1 MFFVPSSER
10 IDCMNTEEKKDLF
23 EKELS
28 AGTEAFSEEPK
39 KNPHHDPEH
48 DEGGVIPPR
57 HKRSKQGIALFC
69 AFAFLVLYTIVN
81 ASVFGGFFSAM
92 MSVLTPI
99 ILGAALAYML
109 NPILKLFEF
118 KIFKNIKNKNVLR
131 GLSLLMTYIVAI
143 LIVVAFLLL
152 IVPQLIES
160 ITYFASKFDQYMTTT
175 VNTLNGFISKIM
187 KNDSMNDV
195 IQKETILQAIS
206 QLISKSGDLFS
217 GIMGYIVEYGMG
229 LVVGI
234 KNTVLAIF
242 ISIYILSSKE
252 CLNAQCKKL
261 TTALF
266 SPKGRRRFY
275 RYVRLCDRTFGGF
288 FVGKIIDSLIIGVIT
303 AIVLLIFQMPYV
315 LLVSAIVCITNVIP
329 VFGPFIGA
337 IPSFF
342 IIFIASPSK
351 GLLFLVLILLIQQL
365 DGNVIG
371 PKILG
376 NSTNLSSLGVIIS
389 IIIMGEF
396 FGVVGMIV
404 GVPIFAVGV
413 ALAKEMIEHR
423 LRKKE
428 LSTDTA
434 DYYARD
440 SLVDPHEVHE
450 TYTQKLIKRARAFFH
465 KLSAKRNNSKK
476 EIQAK
481 EKEENE

>member
-1 MFFVPSSER
+1 
-10 IDCMNTEEKKDLF
+10 MNTEEKTELF
-23 EKELS
+23 
-28 AGTEAFSEEPK
+28 TEEAMETDSVTEEVK
-39 KNPHHDPEH
+39 KNPHHDPDH
-48 DEGGVIPPR
+48 DEGGVIPLR
-57 HKRSKQGIALFC
+57 HKRSKSGLALFC
-69 AFAFLVLYTIVN
+69 AFAFLILYIIVN
-81 ASVFGGFFSAM
+81 ASVFGGVFSAV

-99 ILGAALAYML
+99 ILGGALAYML

-118 KIFKNIKNKNVLR
+118 KVFKKLKNKKLLR
-131 GLSLLMTYIVAI
+131 GLSLLLTYVVAL
-143 LIVVAFLLL
+143 LIVVAVLLLL
-152 IVPQLIES
+152 IPQLIQS
-160 ITYFASKFDQYMTTT
+160 IMDFAGKFDYYIDTTI
-175 VNTLNGFISKIM
+175 NALNDFIAKIM
-187 KNDSMNDV
+187 DNNGMNDV
-195 IQKETILQAIS
+195 IRKESIFDAIS
-206 QLISKSGDLFS
+206 NLVSKSGDLFS

-229 LVVGI
+229 LIIGI
-234 KNTVLAIF
+234 KNAVLAVF

-252 CLNAQCKKL
+252 RLSAQTKKL
-261 TTALF
+261 TTAIF

-303 AIVLLIFQMPYV
+303 AIVLLIFRMPYV
-315 LLVSAIVCITNVIP
+315 LLVSAIICITNVIP

-342 IIFIASPSK
+342 IIFIVDPKKA
-351 GLLFLVLILLIQQL
+351 LLFLVLILLIQQL

-389 IIIMGEF
+389 IIVMGEF
-396 FGVVGMIV
+396 FGVIGMIV

-413 ALAKEMIEHR
+413 ALIKEMIEHR

-440 SLVDPHEVHE
+440 SLVDPHESHE
-450 TYTQKLIKRARAFFH
+450 TYSQKLFKNMGASFG
-465 KLSAKRNNSKK
+465 KLVSKFKKDKK
-476 EIQAK
+476 EKDQD
-481 EKEENE
+481 N

>member
-1 MFFVPSSER
+1 
-10 IDCMNTEEKKDLF
+10 MNTEEKTELF
-23 EKELS
+23 
-28 AGTEAFSEEPK
+28 TEEAIETDSVTEDVK

-57 HKRSKQGIALFC
+57 HKRSKSGLALFC
-69 AFAFLVLYTIVN
+69 AFSFLILYIIVN
-81 ASVFGGFFSAM
+81 ASVFGGFFSAV

-99 ILGAALAYML
+99 ILGGALAYML

-118 KIFKNIKNKNVLR
+118 KIFKKLKNKKLLR
-131 GLSLLMTYIVAI
+131 GLSLLLTYVVALLIIVAV
-143 LIVVAFLLL
+143 LLLL
-152 IVPQLIES
+152 IPQLIQS
-160 ITYFASKFDQYMTTT
+160 IMDFAGKFDYYIDTT
-175 VNTLNGFISKIM
+175 VNALNDFIAKLM
-187 KNDSMNDV
+187 DNNNMNDV
-195 IQKETILQAIS
+195 IQKEKVFDAIS
-206 QLISKSGDLFS
+206 QLVSKSGDLFS

-229 LVVGI
+229 LIIGI
-234 KNTVLAIF
+234 KNAVLAIF
-242 ISIYILSSKE
+242 ISIYILISKE
-252 CLNAQCKKL
+252 RLNAQTKKL
-261 TTALF
+261 TTAIF

-275 RYVRLCDRTFGGF
+275 HYVRLCDRTFGGF

-303 AIVLLIFQMPYV
+303 AIVLLIFRMPYV
-315 LLVSAIVCITNVIP
+315 LLVSAIICITNVIP

-342 IIFIASPSK
+342 IIFIVDPKKA
-351 GLLFLVLILLIQQL
+351 LLFLVLILLIQQL

-389 IIIMGEF
+389 IIVMGEF
-396 FGVVGMIV
+396 FGVIGMIV

-413 ALAKEMIEHR
+413 ALIKEMIEHR

-440 SLVDPHEVHE
+440 SLVDPHESHE
-450 TYTQKLIKRARAFFH
+450 TYSQKLFKNMGISFG
-465 KLSAKRNNSKK
+465 KLVSKFKKDKK
-476 EIQAK
+476 EKDQD
-481 EKEENE
+481 N

>member
-1 MFFVPSSER
+1 
-10 IDCMNTEEKKDLF
+10 MNTEEKTELF
-23 EKELS
+23 
-28 AGTEAFSEEPK
+28 TEEAMETDSVTEEVK
-39 KNPHHDPEH
+39 KNPHHDPDH

-57 HKRSKQGIALFC
+57 HKRSKSGLALFC
-69 AFAFLVLYTIVN
+69 AFAFLILYIIVN
-81 ASVFGGFFSAM
+81 ASVFGGVFSAV

-99 ILGAALAYML
+99 ILGGALAYML

-118 KIFKNIKNKNVLR
+118 KVFKKLKNKKLLR
-131 GLSLLMTYIVAI
+131 GLSLLLTYVVAL
-143 LIVVAFLLL
+143 LIVVAVLLLL
-152 IVPQLIES
+152 IPQLIQS
-160 ITYFASKFDQYMTTT
+160 IMDFAGKFDYYIDTTI
-175 VNTLNGFISKIM
+175 NALNDFIAKIM
-187 KNDSMNDV
+187 DNNGMNDV
-195 IQKETILQAIS
+195 IRKESIFDAIS
-206 QLISKSGDLFS
+206 NLVSKSGDLFS

-229 LVVGI
+229 LIIGI
-234 KNTVLAIF
+234 KNAVLAVF

-252 CLNAQCKKL
+252 RLSAQTKKL
-261 TTALF
+261 TTAIF

-303 AIVLLIFQMPYV
+303 AIVLLIFRMPYV
-315 LLVSAIVCITNVIP
+315 LLISAIICITNIIP
-329 VFGPFIGA
+329 VFGPIIGA

-342 IIFIASPSK
+342 IIFIVDPKKA
-351 GLLFLVLILLIQQL
+351 LLFLVLILLIQQL

-389 IIIMGEF
+389 IIVMGEF
-396 FGVVGMIV
+396 FGVIGMIV

-413 ALAKEMIEHR
+413 ALIKEMIEHR

-440 SLVDPHEVHE
+440 SLVDPHESHE
-450 TYTQKLIKRARAFFH
+450 TYSQKLFKNMGASFG
-465 KLSAKRNNSKK
+465 KLVSKFKKDKK
-476 EIQAK
+476 EKDQD
-481 EKEENE
+481 N

>member
-1 MFFVPSSER
+1 
-10 IDCMNTEEKKDLF
+10 MNTEEKTELF
-23 EKELS
+23 
-28 AGTEAFSEEPK
+28 TEEAMETDSVTEEVK
-39 KNPHHDPEH
+39 KNPHHDPDH

-57 HKRSKQGIALFC
+57 HKRSKSGLALFC
-69 AFAFLVLYTIVN
+69 AFAFLILYIIVN
-81 ASVFGGFFSAM
+81 ASVFGGVFSAV

-99 ILGAALAYML
+99 ILGGALAYML

-118 KIFKNIKNKNVLR
+118 KVFKKLKNKKLLR
-131 GLSLLMTYIVAI
+131 GLSLLLTYVVAL
-143 LIVVAFLLL
+143 LIVVAVLLLL
-152 IVPQLIES
+152 IPQLIQS
-160 ITYFASKFDQYMTTT
+160 IMDFAGKFDYYIDTTI
-175 VNTLNGFISKIM
+175 NALNDFIAKIM
-187 KNDSMNDV
+187 DNNGMNDV
-195 IQKETILQAIS
+195 IRKESIFDAIS
-206 QLISKSGDLFS
+206 NLVSKSGDLFS

-229 LVVGI
+229 LIIGI
-234 KNTVLAIF
+234 KNAVLAVF

-252 CLNAQCKKL
+252 RLSAQTKKL
-261 TTALF
+261 TTAIF

-303 AIVLLIFQMPYV
+303 AIVLLIFRMPYV
-315 LLVSAIVCITNVIP
+315 LLVSAIICITNVIP

-342 IIFIASPSK
+342 IIFIVDPKKA
-351 GLLFLVLILLIQQL
+351 LLFLVLILLIQQL

-389 IIIMGEF
+389 IIVMGEF
-396 FGVVGMIV
+396 FGVIGMIV

-413 ALAKEMIEHR
+413 ALIKEMIEHR

-440 SLVDPHEVHE
+440 SLVDPHESHE
-450 TYTQKLIKRARAFFH
+450 TYSQKLFKNMGASFG
-465 KLSAKRNNSKK
+465 KLVSKFKKDKK
-476 EIQAK
+476 EKDQD
-481 EKEENE
+481 N